1 LKTISPSTY
10 VHFLALPAAWA
21 EQAGMPKEMVL
32 RHLCDWAIGGGF
44 PPGAFVYPSAAPVEP
59 FDIYMSG
66 RAMAED
72 SPYGRRPGGVSVSSN
87 HWGLALLGQVLLT
100 GSVTGTGAEIQRPGW
115 WASSGCSG
123 RNLPGLGRLGSE
135 DPKGAAGDEVAL
147 KVERVVDR
155 SMHRE
160 KALG

>member
-1 LKTISPSTY
+1 

-44 PPGAFVYPSAAPVEP
+44 PPGAFVYPSAAPIEP

-100 GSVTGTGAEIQRPGW
+100 GSVTGTGAEIQRPGPDGGPRQAAAVAICQA
-115 WASSGCSG
+115 WAASA
-123 RNLPGLGRLGSE
+123 RKIR
-135 DPKGAAGDEVAL
+135 
-147 KVERVVDR
+147 RVR
-155 SMHRE
+155 RE
-160 KALG
+160 TRWR